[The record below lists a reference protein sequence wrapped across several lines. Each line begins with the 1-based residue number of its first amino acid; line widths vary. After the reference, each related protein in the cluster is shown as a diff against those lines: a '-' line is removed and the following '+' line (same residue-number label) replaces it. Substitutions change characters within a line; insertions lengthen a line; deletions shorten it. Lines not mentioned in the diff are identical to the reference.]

1 MASDFAQQNGKLTM
15 ATSKT
20 AATLVV
26 VVVYC
31 EVSFER
37 IDNHLLIS
45 RVVVVGHYDVSD
57 LQIEYLLHR
66 LTTRYIVDILRYL
79 LVSSIATIV
88 ADALTC

>member
-26 VVVYC
+26 VVYR

>member
-26 VVVYC
+26 VVYR

-45 RVVVVGHYDVSD
+45 RVVVVGQYDVSD